1 MNRILIIYIAALSIL
16 TWALFGI
23 DKWKA
28 VRGKWRIR
36 ESTLLGL
43 SLLGGAAGGLAGM
56 YLFRHKIRKS
66 RFRIGVPL
74 MLIAQ
79 AVLLCVLFGI
89 RSVKRKKRT
98 GHIMEENE
106 EGRKKTWRRK
116 KWLAFLLEGKCPIRR
131 L

>member
-1 MNRILIIYIAALSIL
+1 MYRILIIYIAALSIL

-28 VRGKWRIR
+28 VSGKWRIR

-79 AVLLCVLFGI
+79 AVLLCVL
-89 RSVKRKKRT
+89 VKVK
-98 GHIMEENE
+98 
-106 EGRKKTWRRK
+106 
-116 KWLAFLLEGKCPIRR
+116 
-131 L
+131 

>member
-1 MNRILIIYIAALSIL
+1 MYRILIIYIAALSIL

-43 SLLGGAAGGLAGM
+43 SLIGGAAGGLAGM

-79 AVLLCVLFGI
+79 AVLLCVL
-89 RSVKRKKRT
+89 VKIK
-98 GHIMEENE
+98 
-106 EGRKKTWRRK
+106 
-116 KWLAFLLEGKCPIRR
+116 
-131 L
+131 

>member
-1 MNRILIIYIAALSIL
+1 MFRSVYLPEERNDFIWAVAGSPWGLLAIWLVLINLVTFFA
-16 TWALFGI
+16 FGI

-43 SLLGGAAGGLAGM
+43 SLIGGAAGGLAGM

-79 AVLLCVLFGI
+79 AVLLCVL
-89 RSVKRKKRT
+89 VKVK
-98 GHIMEENE
+98 
-106 EGRKKTWRRK
+106 
-116 KWLAFLLEGKCPIRR
+116 
-131 L
+131 